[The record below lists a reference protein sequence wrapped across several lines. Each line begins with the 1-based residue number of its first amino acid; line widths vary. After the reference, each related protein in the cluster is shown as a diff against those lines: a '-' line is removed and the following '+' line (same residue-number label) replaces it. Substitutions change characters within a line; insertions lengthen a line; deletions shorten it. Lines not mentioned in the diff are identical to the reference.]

1 MNFSKV
7 FILFLLLLLPGCG
20 CKDSEIITV
29 LLSEEFKRYT
39 DFPAGSWWVYE
50 KIDEP
55 EVTDSIYIYRNIQVI
70 KSQRDEC
77 EDYEKL
83 VLNAV
88 RINSGMVDTII
99 YEIFPRPPIDP
110 GNPKYYLFYIV
121 IAKGIWNQDL
131 LFFPNEIGEKSEFQS
146 NFEIIEKAQD
156 IIVNG
161 NKYTET
167 ITTFHLFEKFVISET
182 YAQDV
187 GVIRRVYRDSSIY
200 ELKSY
205 FINK

>member
-1 MNFSKV
+1 MKFLKV
-7 FILFLLLLLPGCG
+7 IGLILVLWLPGCG
-20 CKDSEIITV
+20 CKDSEMVTV

-39 DFPAGSWWVYE
+39 DFPVGSWWVYE

-55 EVTDSIYIYRNIQVI
+55 GVTDSIYIYRTIQVI
-70 KSQRDEC
+70 QSQRDEC
-77 EDYEKL
+77 DDYEKL

-88 RINSGMVDTII
+88 KINSGMADTII
-99 YEIFPRPPIDP
+99 YEIFPRPPVNPND
-110 GNPKYYLFYIV
+110 PKYYLFYTV
-121 IAKGIWNQDL
+121 VAKGILDNDL
-131 LFFPNEIGEKSEFQS
+131 LFFPNEMGEKSEFQN
-146 NFEIIEKAQD
+146 NFEITKKASD
-156 IIVNG
+156 MIVNG
-161 NKYTET
+161 NNYIET

-200 ELKSY
+200 ELKTF